1 MLLCAFQAE
10 WELAAD
16 VYNVQLCL
24 LRVDF
29 LEPRKTIPNMIEL
42 LTFCYPGKKIEHRV
56 TEWGEIIVFCVF
68 FLALVDFLKRIPV
81 NFSV

>member
-29 LEPRKTIPNMIEL
+29 LKPRKTIPNMIVL
-42 LTFCYPGKKIEHRV
+42 LTFWYPGKKIEHRV

-68 FLALVDFLKRIPV
+68 FFGTC
-81 NFSV
+81 